1 MTFPHRRSD
10 HSGIARGKA
19 MGIRDLRGLT
29 LVVAI
34 MVVIDALTTPVILLA
49 ALLFPEGYTEN
60 VMPIASQVDLATV
73 LFKLLTFVVFGR
85 WIYVA
90 GRNLIEAGYHDLE
103 FTPAA
108 RIWWFA
114 VPVACLFKPFQG
126 MRELWNASHGNG
138 DYSEGSALVATW
150 WALWLL
156 TTFAGYLSGY
166 MAKSPDSGVTPFW
179 IQAVFDIP
187 LAAVAI
193 LMIRRIA
200 EAQARLGTGELAEV
214 FA

>member
-1 MTFPHRRSD
+1 MEIH
-10 HSGIARGKA
+10 
-19 MGIRDLRGLT
+19 DLRGLT
-29 LVVAI
+29 LAVCI
-34 MVVIDALTTPVILLA
+34 MVVIDALAMPIILLA
-49 ALLFPEGYTEN
+49 GLLFPDAYIDN
-60 VMPIASQVDLATV
+60 VTPVAGQVDLAT
-73 LFKLLTFVVFGR
+73 LLLSLLTAIVFCR

-90 GRNLIEAGYHDLE
+90 GSNLIAAGYDDLE

-114 VPVACLFKPFQG
+114 VPIACLFKPFQG
-126 MRELWNASHGNG
+126 MRELWNASHGES
-138 DYSEGSALVATW
+138 YYAEGNPLVATW

-156 TTFAGYLSGY
+156 ATVVNSITGFVAG
-166 MAKSPDSGVTPFW
+166 SPDSGTAPYW
-179 IQAVFDIP
+179 IQSIIAIP

-200 EAQARLGTGELAEV
+200 EAQRQLSGPQLAEV